1 MHRVLYDSL
10 SALFFYGWVNDHR
23 LLVLDHICCMVLSQN
38 GQHDSKLLPVFLL
51 GPFGWRLELREHL
64 LVVDRVH
71 LVEGQQGATLVITR
85 VLDHL
90 QVNLLLVDVLGLGLF
105 NNVRPDAR
113 LVHVVGVQAWV
124 AHLCDDLDE
133 ARIVVLANLISLEG
147 RVLRIS

>member
-1 MHRVLYDSL
+1 M
-10 SALFFYGWVNDHR
+10 
-23 LLVLDHICCMVLSQN
+23 
-38 GQHDSKLLPVFLL
+38 PVFLL
-51 GPFGWRLELREHL
+51 GPFGWGLELREHL
-64 LVVDRVH
+64 LIVDRVH

-85 VLDHL
+85 VLGYL

-105 NNVRPDAR
+105 NNVRPDAS
-113 LVHVVGVQAWV
+113 LEHVVGVQARV